1 MKRGEVWMVDFG
13 SPSGPEQA
21 GQRPAIVIQDDAFT
35 PVLTTVVV
43 LPLTTNL
50 KRLSLP
56 TTVLVPAG
64 EGGLPNASVVLCHQV
79 QVRGK
84 IRLRKRLGELSA
96 ECLAEVQDCLL
107 TTLGM

>member
-1 MKRGEVWMVDFG
+1 LKRGEVWLVDFG
-13 SPSGPEQA
+13 SHSGLERA
-21 GQRPAIVIQDDAFT
+21 GQRPAIILQDDVCT
-35 PVLTTVVV
+35 SVLTTVVV

-56 TTVLVPAG
+56 TTLFIPAG
-64 EGGLPNASVVLCHQV
+64 EGGLLNDSVALCHQV

-84 IRLRKRLGELSA
+84 MRLVNRLGELSG
-96 ECLAEVQDCLL
+96 ERLSEVQDCLL